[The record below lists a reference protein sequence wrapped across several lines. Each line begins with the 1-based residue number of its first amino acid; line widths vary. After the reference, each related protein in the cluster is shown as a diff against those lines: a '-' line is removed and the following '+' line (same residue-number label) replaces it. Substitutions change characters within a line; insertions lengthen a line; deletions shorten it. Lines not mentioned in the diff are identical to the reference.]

1 VLQEPVNRTEPL
13 RNLSDEELVRI
24 IDRCEGAIA
33 DGSAALPD
41 YEAFVFAQRELAR
54 RTWS

>member
-1 VLQEPVNRTEPL
+1 MQEPASHTEPL
-13 RNLSDEELVRI
+13 RHLSDEDLARI